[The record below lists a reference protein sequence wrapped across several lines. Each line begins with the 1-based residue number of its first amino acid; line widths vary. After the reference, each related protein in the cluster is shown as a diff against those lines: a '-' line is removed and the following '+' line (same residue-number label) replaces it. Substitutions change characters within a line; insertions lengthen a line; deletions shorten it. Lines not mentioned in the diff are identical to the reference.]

1 TVTVAQPLSDADHER
16 LAEVLGRQYGRPVHL
31 NVLVDPAVLG
41 GLSVEVGDEIIDATM
56 SGRLEDARRRIAG

>member
-1 TVTVAQPLSDADHER
+1 RT
-16 LAEVLGRQYGRPVHL
+16 YGQPVHL